1 MMPKIAFDPLPGAGA
16 ACSKKS
22 AEERSLTAADS
33 LKTMRL
39 SDDFHVELFAAEPD
53 VMSPVEM
60 AFDENGNIY
69 VAEMMDYPDD
79 PPAGKPARSRI
90 RLLQDTNGDGKMDRT
105 TIFADQVLAVSG
117 FMPWKGG
124 LIVTSA
130 PDILFMKDENG
141 DGKADVRKVL
151 YTGFPKVNHEARI
164 TNPRLGLR

>member
-1 MMPKIAFDPLPGAGA
+1 ML
-16 ACSKKS
+16 KKS
-22 AEERSLTAADS
+22 PEERALTATDS

-69 VAEMMDYPDD
+69 VAEMMDYPED

-90 RLLQDTNGDGKMDRT
+90 RLLQDTNGDGKLGSDTRSSQ
-105 TIFADQVLAVSG
+105 IRCLAVSG

-124 LIVTSA
+124 LIVTNA

-141 DGKADVRKVL
+141 DGKADIAKFCIPDSR
-151 YTGFPKVNHEARI
+151 R
-164 TNPRLGLR
+164 